1 MVNNFRRVENN
12 LKAAAKRYKSI
23 KYSIGLV
30 ILFLMMGVN
39 AFSEDVSLN
48 TLEKENSNQVMSK
61 VEIKSTAAKLK
72 ERLEQLK
79 KENQKG
85 LSGEKLELI
94 QLMEQGNQVVKS
106 PWSTWQVGMN
116 YFYVNSKD
124 TYKGRGDKQENKI
137 IERETKDPIK
147 RYVKNSSLM
156 NSSSSIYGTTEL
168 NYIDENPVDVTI
180 SVSIKPKSVNKEA
193 PSFTA
198 KAPGGSLPPFTLRTV
213 LLPKVEPVVL
223 NIPPVPNPPATDVG
237 YQDIP
242 KDKTGYDKYGSMG
255 NNGIIS
261 QLNLTEGKYNLYM
274 EGAGQSIKY
283 AFSNVKTTDTG
294 FENEADL
301 TPSIKAE
308 VSRNAFYGI
317 GGRKEA
323 IIDNSVEV
331 NIIGNNTSGVA
342 LNSIYYLGNNGSAGN
357 EESKLINR
365 GTVNIYG
372 NKIAT
377 VNIDNVSSPGNITF
391 VNEGNIIGH
400 NEKGKFASDTGDLEG
415 ADPGNHIFG
424 AFSYGNEGIDTIE
437 NGEKGSVK
445 FYAPESVAW
454 AYTSSSSQQISR
466 RAINNGEVKLYGRN
480 SLGIATDND
489 ASSEQMSFA
498 DIQLNKPIYI
508 LGNES
513 VGASIRTQPQAEDT
527 YDNDSNEYYKK
538 YGKNFYGSKWNFQ
551 LGDNENKVQNSIGLN
566 FDFDLRPLNLDDEVK
581 INKWKIILD
590 KNTEN
595 NVAMRVGQ
603 GNIVFDDKDNFS
615 KIELNGKDG
624 IAFLVDKSANTTSK
638 LTYNNIN
645 SKSSIVLGN
654 DNSGSILF
662 AAINAGELKV
672 NNKLTLNTKGEKL
685 RGIYT
690 RDNDSKVELVKGASI
705 KHEGDGSIFGYSA
718 GGEIK
723 ITNTALTLPT
733 LTVGNIAN
741 QTSLLNTDSGIN
753 IKGKKA
759 VGLYAAGGKIEA
771 HDSILKVVD
780 GSTLAYSTGAGSEVN
795 LSHSYL
801 DYSGDGYSLYA
812 DNSGKINV
820 DNSIITLRGK
830 AVGLKA
836 SSIGTDISTTG
847 TKIVMM
853 SNDAIP
859 FDVHS
864 LANVNVSGLD
874 NSIGISNIDIIK
886 GQEGST
892 VYDKFKKA
900 YIDGIAE
907 LTFDNDLDKKDAI
920 VEANET
926 STDVAKRS
934 SYNFFRRYLVQ
945 KAKYKLDN
953 KKITASLNSSELE
966 KLNTSQVVGLEL
978 NSSGSATSVNDTQLL
993 MTNGSVITA
1002 NRTDSGNGAVGVFIN
1017 YGKVNVDS
1025 TSKILVEKD
1034 STANSEAVGVYSVNG
1049 SNVTNEGTID
1059 VSGKDSIGILGMT
1072 YRTDASGNPIV
1083 NEFGVG
1089 AVGEGRANVLN
1100 KGKITLD
1107 GESAAGIFM
1116 KNNNADMTLLN
1127 TIAEGIN
1134 DIGAEIVMS
1143 GNKSVGLSG
1152 ERATLINRGTLDI
1165 KGKES
1170 IGIFGK
1176 KESRLVNE
1184 GSIKIADGESEDKPN
1199 IGIFAEDQKTEIGNA
1214 KDIIAGNNSYGI
1226 YGKTIVVEPTGKIK
1240 VGNKSVGI
1248 FSDGKYAVTTPSVMN
1263 LTLDAGST
1271 LETGDDSVGIFSAG
1285 ENQVILSKGD
1295 IKLGKDSYG
1304 IVLKGKGTALTAENP
1319 DVTLKENSTFIYSSD
1334 KTGKIENKTKL
1345 TSAGDKNYGIYSAGT
1360 VTNLADMNFGTGV
1373 GNVGMFAFDGGKII
1387 NGSTTVRP
1395 TITVSGT
1402 DKTNKNYGIGMAAGF
1417 VKEDGSVTTG
1427 TVVNYGNIKV
1437 EKDDGIAMYATGS
1450 GSLAENFGTIELNA
1464 KNAIG
1469 MYLDNYAVG
1478 INHTGAVI
1486 KTTPNST
1493 KTGMTGIYLANNAV
1507 IKNYG
1512 TIEIENG
1519 YGIYKNKGKIEETE
1533 LEAGTGNAI
1542 VKLSAD
1548 KIEEK
1553 KQYPT
1558 GKVVAGIKIDAPGN
1572 GTAKIIR
1579 DGKVVEP
1586 VYINTLKAGPKVNE
1600 IQVGDTKLDLNLTHL
1615 KDILSMGGASEIG
1628 MYIDTSGINYTNPI
1642 KGLDKLTGLKKINL
1656 ILGNEASRY
1665 TSAKNIKVGENILAP
1680 FNDAISSIS
1689 GDPNIKF
1696 SINSGSLT
1704 WIATATQAEDDTF
1717 NNVYLAKLPYTVFAK
1732 ERDTYNFMDGLEQ
1745 RYGVETS
1752 GRERVLFDKLNSLGK
1767 GEQEH
1772 RIFVQAVDQMKGH
1785 QYVNT
1790 QQRIYQTGSILDKE
1804 FSYLRNEWQN
1814 VSKDSNKIKTFG
1826 TKGEYR
1832 TSTAGVYDY
1841 TNNAYGVAYVH
1852 ENETLN
1858 LGKTSGWYTGI
1869 VENRIKFKDIGGSKE
1884 EQLQGKIGV
1893 FKSIPFDYDN
1903 SLNWTVSGE
1912 LSLGYNKMN
1921 RRFWVVDDV
1930 FNAKSRYWNYGAA
1943 IKNEVSKDFRLS
1955 EDFSFKPYASAK
1967 VEYGR
1972 ISKIREK
1979 SGEIRLEVKSND
1991 YYSIKPEIG
2000 SELIFKH
2007 VANNKTFKATLGIA
2021 YENEL
2026 GKIADGK
2033 NKARVLD
2040 TTADW
2045 FNIRG
2050 EKEDRHGNVK
2060 TDLKIGVDNSRVGLT
2075 ANIGYDT
2082 KGRNVRGGV
2091 GLRVI
2096 F

>member
-156 NSSSSIYGTTEL
+156 NSSSSIYGTTDL
-168 NYIDENPVDVTI
+168 NYIDEEAKEVSI

-193 PSFTA
+193 PSFTP
-198 KAPGGSLPPFTLRTV
+198 KAPGGSLPPFTPRTV

-331 NIIGNNTSGVA
+331 NIIGNNSGYP
-342 LNSIYYLGNNGSAGN
+342 LNSIYYLGNNNEAGN

-377 VNIDNVSSPGNITF
+377 VNIDNVSSEHDITF
-391 VNEGNIIGH
+391 LNEGKIIGH
-400 NEKGKFASDTGDLEG
+400 NEKGKFTSDTGDLEG

-945 KAKYKLDN
+945 KAKYKLDS

-1002 NRTDSGNGAVGVFIN
+1002 NRTDSGNGAVWGIH
-1017 YGKVNVDS
+1017 KLWK
-1025 TSKILVEKD
+1025 SKC
-1034 STANSEAVGVYSVNG
+1034 
-1049 SNVTNEGTID
+1049 
-1059 VSGKDSIGILGMT
+1059 
-1072 YRTDASGNPIV
+1072 
-1083 NEFGVG
+1083 
-1089 AVGEGRANVLN
+1089 
-1100 KGKITLD
+1100 
-1107 GESAAGIFM
+1107 
-1116 KNNNADMTLLN
+1116 
-1127 TIAEGIN
+1127 
-1134 DIGAEIVMS
+1134 
-1143 GNKSVGLSG
+1143 
-1152 ERATLINRGTLDI
+1152 
-1165 KGKES
+1165 
-1170 IGIFGK
+1170 
-1176 KESRLVNE
+1176 
-1184 GSIKIADGESEDKPN
+1184 
-1199 IGIFAEDQKTEIGNA
+1199 
-1214 KDIIAGNNSYGI
+1214 
-1226 YGKTIVVEPTGKIK
+1226 
-1240 VGNKSVGI
+1240 
-1248 FSDGKYAVTTPSVMN
+1248 
-1263 LTLDAGST
+1263 
-1271 LETGDDSVGIFSAG
+1271 
-1285 ENQVILSKGD
+1285 
-1295 IKLGKDSYG
+1295 
-1304 IVLKGKGTALTAENP
+1304 
-1319 DVTLKENSTFIYSSD
+1319 
-1334 KTGKIENKTKL
+1334 
-1345 TSAGDKNYGIYSAGT
+1345 
-1360 VTNLADMNFGTGV
+1360 
-1373 GNVGMFAFDGGKII
+1373 
-1387 NGSTTVRP
+1387 
-1395 TITVSGT
+1395 
-1402 DKTNKNYGIGMAAGF
+1402 
-1417 VKEDGSVTTG
+1417 
-1427 TVVNYGNIKV
+1427 
-1437 EKDDGIAMYATGS
+1437 
-1450 GSLAENFGTIELNA
+1450 
-1464 KNAIG
+1464 
-1469 MYLDNYAVG
+1469 
-1478 INHTGAVI
+1478 
-1486 KTTPNST
+1486 
-1493 KTGMTGIYLANNAV
+1493 
-1507 IKNYG
+1507 
-1512 TIEIENG
+1512 
-1519 YGIYKNKGKIEETE
+1519 
-1533 LEAGTGNAI
+1533 
-1542 VKLSAD
+1542 
-1548 KIEEK
+1548 
-1553 KQYPT
+1553 
-1558 GKVVAGIKIDAPGN
+1558 
-1572 GTAKIIR
+1572 
-1579 DGKVVEP
+1579 
-1586 VYINTLKAGPKVNE
+1586 
-1600 IQVGDTKLDLNLTHL
+1600 
-1615 KDILSMGGASEIG
+1615 
-1628 MYIDTSGINYTNPI
+1628 
-1642 KGLDKLTGLKKINL
+1642 
-1656 ILGNEASRY
+1656 
-1665 TSAKNIKVGENILAP
+1665 
-1680 FNDAISSIS
+1680 
-1689 GDPNIKF
+1689 
-1696 SINSGSLT
+1696 
-1704 WIATATQAEDDTF
+1704 
-1717 NNVYLAKLPYTVFAK
+1717 
-1732 ERDTYNFMDGLEQ
+1732 
-1745 RYGVETS
+1745 
-1752 GRERVLFDKLNSLGK
+1752 
-1767 GEQEH
+1767 
-1772 RIFVQAVDQMKGH
+1772 
-1785 QYVNT
+1785 
-1790 QQRIYQTGSILDKE
+1790 
-1804 FSYLRNEWQN
+1804 
-1814 VSKDSNKIKTFG
+1814 
-1826 TKGEYR
+1826 
-1832 TSTAGVYDY
+1832 
-1841 TNNAYGVAYVH
+1841 
-1852 ENETLN
+1852 
-1858 LGKTSGWYTGI
+1858 
-1869 VENRIKFKDIGGSKE
+1869 
-1884 EQLQGKIGV
+1884 
-1893 FKSIPFDYDN
+1893 
-1903 SLNWTVSGE
+1903 
-1912 LSLGYNKMN
+1912 
-1921 RRFWVVDDV
+1921 
-1930 FNAKSRYWNYGAA
+1930 
-1943 IKNEVSKDFRLS
+1943 
-1955 EDFSFKPYASAK
+1955 
-1967 VEYGR
+1967 
-1972 ISKIREK
+1972 
-1979 SGEIRLEVKSND
+1979 
-1991 YYSIKPEIG
+1991 
-2000 SELIFKH
+2000 
-2007 VANNKTFKATLGIA
+2007 
-2021 YENEL
+2021 
-2026 GKIADGK
+2026 
-2033 NKARVLD
+2033 
-2040 TTADW
+2040 
-2045 FNIRG
+2045 
-2050 EKEDRHGNVK
+2050 
-2060 TDLKIGVDNSRVGLT
+2060 
-2075 ANIGYDT
+2075 
-2082 KGRNVRGGV
+2082 
-2091 GLRVI
+2091 
-2096 F
+2096 

>member
-1 MVNNFRRVENN
+1 
-12 LKAAAKRYKSI
+12 
-23 KYSIGLV
+23 
-30 ILFLMMGVN
+30 
-39 AFSEDVSLN
+39 
-48 TLEKENSNQVMSK
+48 
-61 VEIKSTAAKLK
+61 
-72 ERLEQLK
+72 
-79 KENQKG
+79 
-85 LSGEKLELI
+85 
-94 QLMEQGNQVVKS
+94 
-106 PWSTWQVGMN
+106 
-116 YFYVNSKD
+116 
-124 TYKGRGDKQENKI
+124 
-137 IERETKDPIK
+137 
-147 RYVKNSSLM
+147 
-156 NSSSSIYGTTEL
+156 
-168 NYIDENPVDVTI
+168 
-180 SVSIKPKSVNKEA
+180 
-193 PSFTA
+193 
-198 KAPGGSLPPFTLRTV
+198 
-213 LLPKVEPVVL
+213 
-223 NIPPVPNPPATDVG
+223 
-237 YQDIP
+237 
-242 KDKTGYDKYGSMG
+242 
-255 NNGIIS
+255 
-261 QLNLTEGKYNLYM
+261 
-274 EGAGQSIKY
+274 
-283 AFSNVKTTDTG
+283 
-294 FENEADL
+294 
-301 TPSIKAE
+301 
-308 VSRNAFYGI
+308 
-317 GGRKEA
+317 
-323 IIDNSVEV
+323 
-331 NIIGNNTSGVA
+331 
-342 LNSIYYLGNNGSAGN
+342 
-357 EESKLINR
+357 
-365 GTVNIYG
+365 
-372 NKIAT
+372 
-377 VNIDNVSSPGNITF
+377 
-391 VNEGNIIGH
+391 
-400 NEKGKFASDTGDLEG
+400 
-415 ADPGNHIFG
+415 
-424 AFSYGNEGIDTIE
+424 
-437 NGEKGSVK
+437 
-445 FYAPESVAW
+445 
-454 AYTSSSSQQISR
+454 
-466 RAINNGEVKLYGRN
+466 
-480 SLGIATDND
+480 
-489 ASSEQMSFA
+489 
-498 DIQLNKPIYI
+498 
-508 LGNES
+508 
-513 VGASIRTQPQAEDT
+513 
-527 YDNDSNEYYKK
+527 
-538 YGKNFYGSKWNFQ
+538 
-551 LGDNENKVQNSIGLN
+551 
-566 FDFDLRPLNLDDEVK
+566 
-581 INKWKIILD
+581 
-590 KNTEN
+590 
-595 NVAMRVGQ
+595 
-603 GNIVFDDKDNFS
+603 
-615 KIELNGKDG
+615 
-624 IAFLVDKSANTTSK
+624 
-638 LTYNNIN
+638 
-645 SKSSIVLGN
+645 
-654 DNSGSILF
+654 
-662 AAINAGELKV
+662 
-672 NNKLTLNTKGEKL
+672 
-685 RGIYT
+685 
-690 RDNDSKVELVKGASI
+690 
-705 KHEGDGSIFGYSA
+705 
-718 GGEIK
+718 
-723 ITNTALTLPT
+723 
-733 LTVGNIAN
+733 
-741 QTSLLNTDSGIN
+741 
-753 IKGKKA
+753 
-759 VGLYAAGGKIEA
+759 
-771 HDSILKVVD
+771 
-780 GSTLAYSTGAGSEVN
+780 
-795 LSHSYL
+795 
-801 DYSGDGYSLYA
+801 
-812 DNSGKINV
+812 
-820 DNSIITLRGK
+820 
-830 AVGLKA
+830 
-836 SSIGTDISTTG
+836 
-847 TKIVMM
+847 
-853 SNDAIP
+853 
-859 FDVHS
+859 
-864 LANVNVSGLD
+864 
-874 NSIGISNIDIIK
+874 
-886 GQEGST
+886 
-892 VYDKFKKA
+892 
-900 YIDGIAE
+900 
-907 LTFDNDLDKKDAI
+907 
-920 VEANET
+920 
-926 STDVAKRS
+926 
-934 SYNFFRRYLVQ
+934 
-945 KAKYKLDN
+945 
-953 KKITASLNSSELE
+953 
-966 KLNTSQVVGLEL
+966 
-978 NSSGSATSVNDTQLL
+978 
-993 MTNGSVITA
+993 
-1002 NRTDSGNGAVGVFIN
+1002 
-1017 YGKVNVDS
+1017 
-1025 TSKILVEKD
+1025 
-1034 STANSEAVGVYSVNG
+1034 
-1049 SNVTNEGTID
+1049 
-1059 VSGKDSIGILGMT
+1059 
-1072 YRTDASGNPIV
+1072 
-1083 NEFGVG
+1083 
-1089 AVGEGRANVLN
+1089 
-1100 KGKITLD
+1100 
-1107 GESAAGIFM
+1107 
-1116 KNNNADMTLLN
+1116 
-1127 TIAEGIN
+1127 
-1134 DIGAEIVMS
+1134 
-1143 GNKSVGLSG
+1143 
-1152 ERATLINRGTLDI
+1152 
-1165 KGKES
+1165 
-1170 IGIFGK
+1170 
-1176 KESRLVNE
+1176 
-1184 GSIKIADGESEDKPN
+1184 
-1199 IGIFAEDQKTEIGNA
+1199 
-1214 KDIIAGNNSYGI
+1214 
-1226 YGKTIVVEPTGKIK
+1226 
-1240 VGNKSVGI
+1240 
-1248 FSDGKYAVTTPSVMN
+1248 
-1263 LTLDAGST
+1263 
-1271 LETGDDSVGIFSAG
+1271 
-1285 ENQVILSKGD
+1285 
-1295 IKLGKDSYG
+1295 
-1304 IVLKGKGTALTAENP
+1304 
-1319 DVTLKENSTFIYSSD
+1319 
-1334 KTGKIENKTKL
+1334 
-1345 TSAGDKNYGIYSAGT
+1345 
-1360 VTNLADMNFGTGV
+1360 
-1373 GNVGMFAFDGGKII
+1373 
-1387 NGSTTVRP
+1387 
-1395 TITVSGT
+1395 
-1402 DKTNKNYGIGMAAGF
+1402 MAAGF
-1417 VKEDGSVTTG
+1417 VKEDGSVTAG

-1450 GSLAENFGTIELNA
+1450 GSLAENYGTIELNA

-1558 GKVVAGIKIDAPGN
+1558 RKVVAGIKIDAPGN

-1579 DGKVVEP
+1579 AGKVVEP
-1586 VYINTLKAGPKVNE
+1586 VYINTLKAEPKVNE

-1832 TSTAGVYDY
+1832 TSTAGVHDY

-2060 TDLKIGVDNSRVGLT
+2060 TDLKMGVDNSRVGLT

>member
-94 QLMEQGNQVVKS
+94 QLIEQGNQVVKS

-168 NYIDENPVDVTI
+168 NYIDENPVDVSI
-180 SVSIKPKSVNKEA
+180 SVAIKPKSVNKEA
-193 PSFTA
+193 PSFTP
-198 KAPGGSLPPFTLRTV
+198 KAPGRSLPPFTPRTV

-237 YQDIP
+237 YQNVP
-242 KDKTGYDKYGSMG
+242 KDITGYDKDGNME

-283 AFSNVKTTDTG
+283 AFSNVKTSDTG

-301 TPSIKAE
+301 TSNIKAE

-342 LNSIYYLGNNGSAGN
+342 LNSIYYLGNNNSAGN

-377 VNIDNVSSPGNITF
+377 VNIDNVSSEHDITF
-391 VNEGNIIGH
+391 LNEGKIIGH
-400 NEKGKFASDTGDLEG
+400 NEKGKFTSDTGDLEG

-741 QTSLLNTDSGIN
+741 QTSLPNADSGIN

-830 AVGLKA
+830 AVGLRA

-859 FDVHS
+859 FDVNS

-900 YIDGIAE
+900 YIDGIEE

-926 STDVAKRS
+926 STDVTKRS

-966 KLNTSQVVGLEL
+966 KLNTSQIVGLEL

-993 MTNGSVITA
+993 MINGSVITA

-1017 YGKVNVDS
+1017 YGKVDVDS

-1034 STANSEAVGVYSVNG
+1034 LTANSGAVGVYSVNG

-1083 NEFGVG
+1083 NEFGAG
-1089 AVGEGRANVLN
+1089 AVGQGRANVLN
-1100 KGKITLD
+1100 KGKIALD

-1226 YGKTIVVEPTGKIK
+1226 YGKTVVVEPTGKIK

-1248 FSDGKYAVTTPSVMN
+1248 FSDGKYAVTTPPVMN

-1360 VTNLADMNFGTGV
+1360 VTNLADMSFGTGI

-1450 GSLAENFGTIELNA
+1450 GSLAENYGTIELNA

-1558 GKVVAGIKIDAPGN
+1558 RKVVAGIKIDAPGN

-1579 DGKVVEP
+1579 AGKVVEP
-1586 VYINTLKAGPKVNE
+1586 VYINTLKAEPKVNE

-1814 VSKDSNKIKTFG
+1814 VSKDSNKIKTFV